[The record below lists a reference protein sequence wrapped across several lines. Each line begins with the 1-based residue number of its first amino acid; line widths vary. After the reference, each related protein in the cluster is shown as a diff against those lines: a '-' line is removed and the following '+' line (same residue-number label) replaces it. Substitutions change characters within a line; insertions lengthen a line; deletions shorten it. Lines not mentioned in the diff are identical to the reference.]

1 MPYPSD
7 RASPSGVALAGAR
20 PALIQLGMT
29 GSVALVRGEITAEA
43 IDAAKSALLYGATLM
58 LAGVVVSQLIRPPA
72 SADKP
77 STSAAERC
85 IG

>member
-1 MPYPSD
+1 
-7 RASPSGVALAGAR
+7 
-20 PALIQLGMT
+20 MT

-43 IDAAKSALLYGATLM
+43 IDAAKWALLYGAALM
-58 LAGVVVSQLIRPPA
+58 LAGVVVPQFVRPSA

-77 STSAAERC
+77 STSAGGRC